1 MEKKKEEKK
10 KEDIFISSNMR
21 CYCEITDPRNAPSK
35 AMSTTF

>member
-1 MEKKKEEKK
+1 MKKKGGEE